1 MLARVRNCLATLA
14 TKWQGVVERNGAL
27 QLAFG
32 LLFGVG
38 SGRWRLACLILTGV
52 QLLGLGA
59 HVFLLAKLRSI
70 PGPTRHSKTIFLLKI
85 VDVIYQAG
93 FLISNACAL
102 HYLYKFGF
110 VANVGMEFPCVPLVL
125 TSSRSTQETAAS
137 ATDASA
143 QMSLAT
149 EGDMESERVNVHCQY
164 QHGLERSREH
174 KRLTNTSKTRIAV
187 NVVSVVIVFICPCA
201 FVISM
206 LMDVWYGTGSHHW
219 PTSLA
224 VFIFLNLSYTIG
236 PIADIIFSLLFVSV
250 ADTVLQQI
258 AESRAQLLN
267 PTALQKSEASTTVVS
282 CAVAEVKSLKKNM
295 EAWLETL
302 SPWFVLHGS
311 CAAVAILGQII
322 LIWNA
327 GSNVVKWRNFAF
339 NYPLLVISFALPLI
353 YASRVTRH
361 WDNMASEVITSDQW
375 LPDHWQEHMYLRQF
389 LEHSP
394 GGFFILGFRLS
405 GNILVSMAAVVFSAL
420 GALHQFL

>member
-38 SGRWRLACLILTGV
+38 SGRWRLACLVLTGV
-52 QLLGLGA
+52 QLLGIGA

-70 PGPTRHSKTIFLLKI
+70 PGPTRFNNTIFLFDI

-93 FLISNACAL
+93 FFISYACAL
-102 HYLYKFGF
+102 KYSYKFGF

-125 TSSRSTQETAAS
+125 TSSRSTQETAS
-137 ATDASA
+137 SETDASA
-143 QMSLAT
+143 QMSFAE
-149 EGDMESERVNVHCQY
+149 EGAVGHCQNRPSLEQSR
-164 QHGLERSREH
+164 QHKPLIS
-174 KRLTNTSKTRIAV
+174 TNKTRISV
-187 NVVSVVIVFICPCA
+187 NVLSVVIVFACPCG
-201 FVISM
+201 FVISV
-206 LMDVWYGTGSHHW
+206 LIDVWYGTGLDHVSDV
-219 PTSLA
+219 

-236 PIADIIFSLLFVSV
+236 PIADVIFSLLFVSV
-250 ADTVLQQI
+250 ADTVLQQV
-258 AESRAQLLN
+258 AESRAQLLI
-267 PTALQKSEASTTVVS
+267 PTALQKNEASTTVVFS
-282 CAVAEVKSLKKNM
+282 AVAEVKRLKEQMK
-295 EAWLETL
+295 AWLATL
-302 SPWFVLHGS
+302 SPWFLFHES

-322 LIWNA
+322 LIWDMRPNIR
-327 GSNVVKWRNFAF
+327 WWDFAL

-353 YASRVTRH
+353 YASRVTRY
-361 WDNMASEVITSDQW
+361 WDNMASDVITSDQW

-405 GNILVSMAAVVFSAL
+405 GNILVSMVAVVFSAL